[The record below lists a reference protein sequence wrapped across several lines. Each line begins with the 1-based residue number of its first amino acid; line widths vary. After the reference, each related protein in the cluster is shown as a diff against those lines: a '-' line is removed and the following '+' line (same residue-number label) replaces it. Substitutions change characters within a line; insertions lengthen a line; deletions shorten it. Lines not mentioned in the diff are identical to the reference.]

1 LNRFF
6 EKEFFYNWSPNP
18 VEPGLGDFI
27 VVFIRN
33 VVVGLLF
40 VSIFHV
46 FGLAYFAATLWA
58 SLAEEQARVTWIFN
72 AERKVKA
79 GLNFAIMI
87 CLAEM
92 LISGIPVKAFES
104 LTAFREHL
112 CREIGASVLHLVAT
126 VIALIA
132 LQRGASPARAWFLCA
147 ACHLA
152 YNGLIV
158 RWLNGLV

>member
-1 LNRFF
+1 MNRFF

-18 VEPGLGDFI
+18 VDPGLGDFI
-27 VVFIRN
+27 VVFIRI
-33 VVVGLLF
+33 VGVGLLF

-58 SLAEEQARVTWIFN
+58 GLAEEQARVTWIFN
-72 AERKVKA
+72 AERRVKA

-87 CLAEM
+87 SLAEM

-104 LTAFREHL
+104 LPAFRDHL
-112 CREIGASVLHLVAT
+112 LGEISSSGLHLVAT
-126 VIALIA
+126 AIAVIA
-132 LQRGASPARAWFLCA
+132 LQRGASPAPAWFLCA

-158 RWLNGLV
+158 RWLNGPV